1 VQRSSTQQ
9 TFIEAPVERVWE
21 LVGDPNRHPEWWP
34 EMLEIECADLKEGCR
49 YRGVVK
55 GPFGAAAHDLVV
67 DRFEDCREVSIFC
80 DGTGVTTRFVLTDAQ
95 GGTFVEGCFTI
106 EPNSIGMK
114 VLGAVTGRRF
124 MHSWLES
131 SHRLPDR
138 GPGYRWRDGTENS
151 RRSHTEIFGVKAPD
165 PGPACCRHSGRDGYG
180 PRHGRRRS
188 VGCQRDRRRDR

>member
-9 TFIEAPVERVWE
+9 TFIEAPIELVWE

-34 EMLEIECADLKEGCR
+34 EMLEVECADLKEGCR

-55 GPFGAAAHDLVV
+55 GPFGAAPHDLVV
-67 DRFEDCREVSIFC
+67 DRYQDCSEVSIFC
-80 DGTGVTTRFVLTDAQ
+80 DGTGVTTRYVLTGAQ

-124 MHSWLES
+124 MHAWLES
-131 SHRLPDR
+131 SL
-138 GPGYRWRDGTENS
+138 ENLRSAASALSEGAS
-151 RRSHTEIFGVKAPD
+151 RSR
-165 PGPACCRHSGRDGYG
+165 
-180 PRHGRRRS
+180 
-188 VGCQRDRRRDR
+188 